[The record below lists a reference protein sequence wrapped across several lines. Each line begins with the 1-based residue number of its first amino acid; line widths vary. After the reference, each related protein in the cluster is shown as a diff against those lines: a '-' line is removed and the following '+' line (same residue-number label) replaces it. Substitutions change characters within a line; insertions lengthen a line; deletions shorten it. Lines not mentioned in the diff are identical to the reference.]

1 MSGHWTITDYDKTL
15 TGELTGL
22 LPPKIFDVHAH
33 LYRVRDINAPSLALA
48 HEGPDTV
55 RVETWRERLG
65 ALLPGAEL
73 VGGLFFP
80 YVARQCDNAAANAF
94 LVEQVSTQPGSRG
107 LVIATPAMSEKDG
120 AALLGHEGIIGFK
133 PYHCYAAREDTA
145 NATVNEYVPDWVWRL
160 CHEHGG
166 ILMLHLV
173 MPGALSD
180 PANLETLLRNCRAYP
195 NAKLV
200 LAHAARG
207 FHAPNTVRA
216 IGRLR
221 GLENVWFDT
230 SAVCEAT
237 PLLAILETFGPRKLM
252 WGSDFPVCFQRGRC
266 VTAGDGFFWLGP
278 EHIDASSMFAPR
290 LALVGL
296 EELRALADAA
306 AQFGLDPCDLQ
317 DVFHDN
323 AARLLGLLPATAN
336 ATQERYDYAKK
347 HIPGGTQLLSKRPEM
362 LAPNQWP
369 AYYRE
374 ARGCEIWDLDGRR
387 YYDMSIHGIGAC
399 LLGYADPD
407 VSRAVR
413 RRVTLGSWSTLNPPE
428 EVALADRLF
437 AIHPWANQVR
447 YARCGGESA
456 AVAVRIARATTGRS
470 HVAICGYHGWHDW
483 YLAANLGDDDSLDGH
498 LLPGLKPK
506 GVPKELRGT
515 VHTFRHGNIDEFHAV
530 LDQYGDK
537 LAAVVMEPCRH
548 HDPERGF
555 LESVRDGVHK
565 HGALLIFDE
574 ITIGW
579 RLNFGGSHLRM
590 GVNPDMALF
599 AKTISNGHPMA
610 AVIGTKEAMEGAHE
624 SFISSSYWTEG
635 VGPTAA
641 LATLDK
647 MERER
652 VWEHAGRIGRL
663 VKAAWQRRAQAHG
676 VPIKVDDGYPCLSHF
691 AFDHPDATALRTYYT
706 QLMLERGFLA
716 GTAVYVTLAHTEAIV
731 EQFEEALDGVFA
743 ELATALA
750 ENTVAR
756 RLKGPLAH
764 SGFARLV

>member
-1 MSGHWTITDYDKTL
+1 MSGHWTLSEYDVSL
-15 TGELTGL
+15 AAELAGL
-22 LPPKIFDVHAH
+22 LPPKVFDVHAH
-33 LYRVRDINAPSLALA
+33 LYRVADVNMPDLALLQ
-48 HEGPDTV
+48 EGPAEVGAD
-55 RVETWRERLG
+55 TWRETLG
-65 ALLPGAEL
+65 ALMPGAAL
-73 VGGLFFP
+73 AGGLFFP
-80 YVARQCDNAAANAF
+80 YVARHCDNAAANDF
-94 LVEQVSTQPGSRG
+94 LFEQVAAHPGSRG
-107 LVIATPAMSEKDG
+107 LCIVTPGMAEREAAGLLERDGIA
-120 AALLGHEGIIGFK
+120 GFK

-145 NATVNEYVPDWVWRL
+145 NAGIDEYLPEWAWKL
-160 CHEHGG
+160 CHKHGG
-166 ILMLHLV
+166 VIMLHLV
-173 MPGALSD
+173 KAGALSD
-180 PANLETLLRNCRAYP
+180 PGNLDTIQRRCRAYP

-207 FHAPNTVRA
+207 FHGPNTVRSIEA
-216 IGRLR
+216 LR

-230 SAVCEAT
+230 SAICEPA
-237 PLLAILETFGPRKLM
+237 PLLAILGAFGPRKLM
-252 WGSDFPVCFQRGRC
+252 WGSDFPVSHQRGRC
-266 VTAGDGFFWLGP
+266 VTTGDGFFWIGP
-278 EHIDASSMFAPR
+278 EHVDASSPFAPH

-296 EELRALADAA
+296 ESLRALAEAA
-306 AQFGLDPCDLQ
+306 AQFGLDGEDLR

-336 ATQERYDYAKK
+336 LTQERYAYAKQ

-374 ARGCEIWDLDGRR
+374 ARGCEIWDLDGRH

-437 AIHPWANQVR
+437 GIHPWANQVR
-447 YARCGGESA
+447 YARGGGEA
-456 AVAVRIARATTGRS
+456 GAMAVRIARATTGRS

-483 YLAANLGDDDSLDGH
+483 YLAANLGEDDSLDGH

-515 VHTFRHGNIDEFHAV
+515 VHTFRHGNLAEFQAV
-530 LDQYGDK
+530 LDQFGGK

-548 HDPERGF
+548 HDPAPGF
-555 LESVRDGVHK
+555 LESVREGAHK

-579 RLNFGGSHLRM
+579 RLNFGGAHLRL
-590 GVNPDMALF
+590 GVHPDMAMF

-641 LATLDK
+641 LAALDK
-647 MERER
+647 MERTR

-663 VKAAWQRRAQAHG
+663 VKAAWQRRAEAHG
-676 VPIKVDDGYPCLSHF
+676 VPIQVDDGYPCLSHF
-691 AFDHPDATALRTYYT
+691 AFDHKDATALRTYYT
-706 QLMLERGFLA
+706 QLMLERGFLS
-716 GTAVYVTLAHTEAIV
+716 GTALYVTLAHTEELV
-731 EQFEEALDGVFA
+731 RRFEEALDEVFA
-743 ELATALA
+743 AIAKALA
-750 ENTVAR
+750 ENSVSR
-756 RLKGPLAH
+756 RLNGPEAH
-764 SGFARLV
+764 SGFARLL